1 MSQKL
6 TKAQIIGELL
16 AEEQISPEEAITL
29 LSEKPITVV
38 YNVQLP
44 EREETSLYGN
54 MWNAN
59 TTVD

>member
-6 TKAQIIGELL
+6 SKAQIVGELL

-29 LSEKPITVV
+29 LSEKPATVI

-44 EREETSLYGN
+44 ERNDMPLFGN
-54 MWNAN
+54 MWNSN
-59 TTVD
+59 TTLD